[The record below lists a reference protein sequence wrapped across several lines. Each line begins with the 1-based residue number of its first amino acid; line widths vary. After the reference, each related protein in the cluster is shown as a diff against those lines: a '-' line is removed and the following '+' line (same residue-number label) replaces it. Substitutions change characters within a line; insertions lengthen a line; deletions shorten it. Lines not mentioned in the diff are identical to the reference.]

1 MPESEG
7 PKRQREIQEALDRLT
22 TAVDRISAE
31 VGATRQR
38 AEQAESEYGQLR
50 EVVSGAG
57 AGASGDLEGRLKS
70 VAAENQRL
78 RDTLV
83 RAQEK
88 AARLRNRL
96 AVVEDEV

>member
-7 PKRQREIQEALDRLT
+7 PKRQREIQQALDRLAL
-22 TAVDRISAE
+22 AVDRISAE
-31 VGATRQR
+31 VGTTRQR

-50 EVVSGAG
+50 EVVSGSG
-57 AGASGDLEGRLKS
+57 GGASGDLEERLRF

-78 RDTLV
+78 RETLV
-83 RAQEK
+83 QAKRK
-88 AARLRNRL
+88 AERLRSRL